1 VSKPITEL
9 VDELPTGG
17 VTVMVLR
24 GLDFVI
30 PGQWNNLV
38 GFENTV
44 KTITGEDDPAYI
56 QQVSER
62 ALWLYND
69 KKQEQDYQRALWLYQ
84 TIDSAGTALGAAALA
99 NKIGANISFLGFL
112 NQLTPKPNKA
122 QAIDLSLKLVAELVG
137 FCLINGIPG
146 DNIGDFL
153 AALGGYGGES
163 LMRMTALVC
172 LDGLIPLGPD
182 FISSALSTIGNL
194 TTEELEQNEGFKRI
208 NDVIPGD
215 NSEGKLQF
223 IQGSFDSVKGWM
235 GDFVSQHDLTPEK
248 VVKNL
253 QGFVD
258 ITNDKLDYVAAF
270 LDMTT
275 NYYTHTGTQ
284 TLARRLIERAAAEI

>member
-1 VSKPITEL
+1 MSKSITQL

-17 VTVMVLR
+17 ITIMVLR

-69 KKQEQDYQRALWLYQ
+69 KNEGYQRALWLYQ
-84 TIDSAGTALGAAALA
+84 TIDSAGTALGTAALA
-99 NKIGANISFLGFL
+99 NKIGENISFLGFL
-112 NQLTPKPNKA
+112 NQLTPKANKA
-122 QAIDLSLKLVAELVG
+122 QAIDLSLKLVTELVG

-146 DNIGDFL
+146 DSIGDFL
-153 AALGGYGGES
+153 AALGDYGGES

-182 FISSALSTIGNL
+182 FISSALSTIENL
-194 TTEELEQNEGFKRI
+194 TTKELEQNEGFKRI
-208 NDVIPGD
+208 NDVIPGK

-223 IQGSFDSVKGWM
+223 VQESFGSVKGWM
-235 GDFVSQHDLTPEK
+235 GDFVSQHELTPEK
-248 VVKNL
+248 VIKNL

-284 TLARRLIERAAAEI
+284 TLARRLIERASAEI

>member
-1 VSKPITEL
+1 MSKSITQL

-17 VTVMVLR
+17 PTVMVLR

-38 GFENTV
+38 GFDNTV
-44 KTITGEDDPAYI
+44 RTVTGEDDPALI
-56 QQVSER
+56 QQISER

-69 KKQEQDYQRALWLYQ
+69 KNEGYQRALWLYQ
-84 TIDSAGTALGAAALA
+84 SIDNAGTALGTAALA
-99 NKIGANISFLGFL
+99 NKIGENVSFLGFL
-112 NQLTPKPNKA
+112 NKLTPKANKA
-122 QAIDLSLKLVAELVG
+122 QAIDLSLKLVTELVG

-146 DNIGDFL
+146 DSIGDFV
-153 AALGGYGGES
+153 ASLGDYSGES

-182 FISSALSTIGNL
+182 FIQMALNTVTGLSPS
-194 TTEELEQNEGFKRI
+194 ELEKNEGFKRI
-208 NDVIPGD
+208 NKEIPGGT
-215 NSEGKLQF
+215 SEGKLNF
-223 IQGSFDSVKGWM
+223 IQQSFGSVTGWM
-235 GDFVSQHDLTPEK
+235 GNFVSSHNLTPEK

-253 QGFVD
+253 QGFLD
-258 ITNDKLDYVAAF
+258 ISNDKLDYVAAF

-284 TLARRLIERAAAEI
+284 TLARRLVERAVAEI